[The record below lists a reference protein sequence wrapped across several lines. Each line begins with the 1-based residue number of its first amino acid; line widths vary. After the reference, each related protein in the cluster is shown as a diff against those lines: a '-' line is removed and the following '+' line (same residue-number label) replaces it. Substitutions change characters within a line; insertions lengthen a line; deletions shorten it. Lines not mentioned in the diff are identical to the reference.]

1 MGRIYQTRIVENG
14 DSRQYIVSVKCDSAN
29 ETEAVVNETLYEEI
43 VALQRAIWRLER
55 RDSRH
60 CVHIERT
67 PDCYLPHA
75 RETKTPEEIVIE
87 SCESD
92 LLNSALAE
100 IPDKQRRRFILRH
113 EHRMSLKEIA
123 RLEGCSERAV
133 KYSIALAKKNLK
145 DILEGDFL

>member
-1 MGRIYQTRIVENG
+1 M
-14 DSRQYIVSVKCDSAN
+14 
-29 ETEAVVNETLYEEI
+29 
-43 VALQRAIWRLER
+43 AIEV
-55 RDSRH
+55 
-60 CVHIERT
+60 C
-67 PDCYLPHA
+67 
-75 RETKTPEEIVIE
+75 
-87 SCESD
+87 